1 MKEKAIQMEEL
12 SLQFSLNENNW
23 QLQLPKSQS
32 LVKDIRQLGLI
43 TENADL
49 FVPMTV
55 DEKDD
60 MFTFTFTVNQDAKK
74 WEDLKKLGRN
84 DKLRLLCN
92 IARFK
97 EYLPTRTTFFL
108 HPDNLVFDDNLMPAI
123 VYRGIRGVLP
133 PYEMGEEKFL
143 KQYKCLIIALFS
155 KTYTFDQLYDG
166 SLQNANETEFQ
177 RQVSEMDDL
186 TRLIN
191 FLEDSY
197 KEEQKK
203 TEATMQLV
211 PTKRFRLFKRLSI
224 SMIIVSVVLAIP
236 LAYIAFWELPY
247 QDKLQTSHHEYLAS
261 DYGDVISTL
270 QGENP
275 EELPFVNKYILA
287 VSYINVESL
296 SDDDRTYIMRNVS
309 LNSDEN
315 YLMYWIYNGRG
326 NFEES
331 VDIAKY
337 INDPQLIMHGLI
349 KQMEQA
355 QNDPEL
361 TGTEREEK
369 VNELEQE
376 LKDYREEYD
385 LLPEEEETGNENP
398 NEQEDAEEDNEE
410 DNEDQEE

>member
-32 LVKDIRQLGLI
+32 RVKDIRQLGLI
-43 TENADL
+43 TEDADL

-143 KQYKCLIIALFS
+143 KQYKCLVIALFS

-177 RQVSEMDDL
+177 RQVSEMGDL

-247 QDKLQTSHHEYLAS
+247 QDKLQTSHREYLAS

-398 NEQEDAEEDNEE
+398 NEQEDAEEDNE
-410 DNEDQEE
+410 DQEE

>member
-1 MKEKAIQMEEL
+1 MKERTIQMEEL
-12 SLQFSLNENNW
+12 SLQFTINENNW
-23 QLQLPKSQS
+23 QLQLPKSQTR
-32 LVKDIRQLGLI
+32 VKDIRQLGLI
-43 TENADL
+43 TEDADL

-55 DEKDD
+55 DEEDD
-60 MFTFTFTVNQDAKK
+60 MFTFTFTVDQGAIK
-74 WEDLKKLGRN
+74 WEDLTKLGRN

-92 IARFK
+92 IARYK

-123 VYRGIRGVLP
+123 VYRGIRGVFP
-133 PYEMGEEKFL
+133 PYEMEEEKFL

-155 KTYTFDQLYDG
+155 KKYTFDQLYDG
-166 SLQNANETEFQ
+166 SLQNADETEFQ

-186 TRLIN
+186 THLIH

-224 SMIIVSVVLAIP
+224 SMIIFSVVLAIP
-236 LAYIAFWELPY
+236 LAYILFWELPY

-287 VSYINVESL
+287 VSYINVETL
-296 SDDDRTYIMRNVS
+296 SDDDRTVIMRNVS

-326 NFEES
+326 NLEES
-331 VDIAKY
+331 VDTAKY

-349 KQMEQA
+349 QQIEQA

-361 TGTEREEK
+361 TGTQRDET

-376 LKDYREEYD
+376 LADYREEYN
-385 LLPEEEETGNENP
+385 LMPEEEETDNETVD
-398 NEQEDAEEDNEE
+398 EQEDTEADEAANNEE
-410 DNEDQEE
+410 E